1 MADMAF
7 HSQVR
12 TQLTLSTLT
21 KHWQKLEIVLKFV
34 ILNFLES
41 SYTKNQTTIGFR
53 PSVLPHPNGDSEI

>member
-21 KHWQKLEIVLKFV
+21 KHRQELEIVLKFV
-34 ILNFLES
+34 ICNFLES
-41 SYTKNQTTIGFR
+41 SYTINQTTIGFSLLSP
-53 PSVLPHPNGDSEI
+53 PSS